1 MKLIQL
7 SAKALLLFFLLR
19 FRFGEVDL
27 SPALSFLKF
36 KYRTSAE
43 YYLDRLADTVIFLLV
58 LDFIQVIVVY
68 LYKRRKKIQHS
79 DNFTIGIGNIYT
91 ILLVIGLIGGLLSL
105 FRIDFRSLLTSV
117 SLVFAGLAL
126 ITKDYISNMINGMLM
141 TFSDEVSIG
150 DNISIGAN
158 KGKILDIT
166 LQKIHLLND
175 DDDVIYIPNN
185 MFHTSEVI
193 NYTKRDIKRTSVEF
207 EIGLDYLNNVEEIE
221 KMLIDTLKPFHEM
234 ITPDSYYL
242 RVVDMKKDAV
252 LMRFQY
258 ILKLHNKEME
268 RKIRRITVRKIVEF
282 ISTRNK
288 IVDQRPDLPA

>member
-1 MKLIQL
+1 
-7 SAKALLLFFLLR
+7 
-19 FRFGEVDL
+19 
-27 SPALSFLKF
+27 
-36 KYRTSAE
+36 
-43 YYLDRLADTVIFLLV
+43 V

-117 SLVFAGLAL
+117 SLVLAGLAL

-288 IVDQRPDLPA
+288 IVDQRPDLPS

>member
-1 MKLIQL
+1 
-7 SAKALLLFFLLR
+7 
-19 FRFGEVDL
+19 
-27 SPALSFLKF
+27 
-36 KYRTSAE
+36 
-43 YYLDRLADTVIFLLV
+43 
-58 LDFIQVIVVY
+58 
-68 LYKRRKKIQHS
+68 
-79 DNFTIGIGNIYT
+79 
-91 ILLVIGLIGGLLSL
+91 
-105 FRIDFRSLLTSV
+105 LTSV